1 MKGRL
6 LTEKLPI
13 LEKITTPEII
23 PMFEKIPIVEKLPV
37 SEKLSMLEK
46 LSVPEKISGAMKE
59 DSLRKDAIQNL
70 DVSLGAESVKSGSA
84 ANMTDL
90 RNFLISF
97 LLENPKG
104 VTIKVSMQYFVG
116 SGFMCC

>member
-6 LTEKLPI
+6 PTEKMPI
-13 LEKITTPEII
+13 LEKIITPEII
-23 PMFEKIPIVEKLPV
+23 PMLEKIPIVEKL
-37 SEKLSMLEK
+37 SGLEK
-46 LSVPEKISGAMKE
+46 QSVPEKISGAMKE

-104 VTIKVSMQYFVG
+104 VTIKVSMQYFVV
-116 SGFMCC
+116 SAFMCC